1 MSPFPFPL
9 TNLTHKV
16 LTVSELNNST
26 KQFLEQNIPLLWV
39 KGEVSNLKCYQS
51 GHWYF
56 SLKDAGAQIRC
67 VLFSHKQQYLD
78 WQPKDGMQAEVLAL
92 VTLYEPRGDF
102 QLNVETMRRAG
113 LGELFEAF
121 EKLKAKL
128 DKAGLFNPVKKKPLP
143 AFPKQVG
150 IVTSP
155 DTAALRDVL
164 STLQRRM
171 PSLPVIIYPA
181 LVQGKTAA
189 SMIAAAITTANQRAE
204 CDVLI
209 ICRGGGSIEDLWAFN
224 EEIVALAIAA
234 SAIPVISGV
243 GHETD
248 FTIADFAADVRAP
261 TPTAAAEMAS
271 KDHKELSQRLHA
283 LQQRMARIMLHRV
296 ENVMQRIDI
305 LSHRLIYP
313 GDRIKQQSLHLH
325 HLHDRLSKT
334 YTHQTERKQWKL
346 LEFNRRLAVASP
358 NIARIGEQQK
368 ELATRFHSAYIRHFE
383 ILSVKLQHVQA
394 QLSHLNPQSVLER
407 GYSITYTLQSTIVHD
422 SKQIHCGDRIQVK
435 FAHGMCEADVTKIS
449 SSQENA
455 E

>member
-1 MSPFPFPL
+1 MNLLPFPSA
-9 TNLTHKV
+9 NLARTV
-16 LTVSELNNST
+16 LTVSELNSNT

-56 SLKDAGAQIRC
+56 SLKDSNAQIRC
-67 VLFSHKQQYLD
+67 VLFGHKHQYLD
-78 WQPKDGMQAEVLAL
+78 WQPKDGMQVEVLAL

-128 DKAGLFNPVKKKPLP
+128 DKAGLFNPARKKPLP
-143 AFPKQVG
+143 AFPTQIG
-150 IVTSP
+150 IITSP

-171 PSLPVIIYPA
+171 PSLPVILYPV
-181 LVQGKTAA
+181 LVQGKAA
-189 SMIAAAITTANQRAE
+189 AGLIATAITTANQRAE

-209 ICRGGGSIEDLWAFN
+209 VCRGGGSIEDLWAFN
-224 EEIVALAIAA
+224 EEIVALAIAG
-234 SAIPVISGV
+234 STIPVISGV

-271 KDHKELSQRLHA
+271 KDHKELSQRLNA
-283 LQQRMARIMLHRV
+283 LQLRLARAMLHRI
-296 ENVMQRIDI
+296 ENAMQQIDI

-313 GDRIKQQSLHLH
+313 GDRIRQQSIHLH
-325 HLHDRLSKT
+325 HLQDRLMKT
-334 YTHQTERKQWKL
+334 CSHQLERKLWKL
-346 LEFNRRLAVASP
+346 LEFNQRLAAASP
-358 NIARIGEQQK
+358 NIARIEEQQK
-368 ELATRFHSAYIRHFE
+368 EMAARFNSAHIRHFE
-383 ILSVKLQHVQA
+383 SLSIRLQHVQA

-407 GYSITYTLQSTIVHD
+407 GYSITYTAQNTIIRD

-435 FAHGMCEADVTKIS
+435 FAHGMCEADVTKTKNS
-449 SSQENA
+449 
-455 E
+455 

>member
-1 MSPFPFPL
+1 MNLFPFPL
-9 TNLTHKV
+9 ANFVRTV
-16 LTVSELNNST
+16 LTVSELNSNT

-39 KGEVSNLKCYQS
+39 KGEISNLKCYQS

-56 SLKDAGAQIRC
+56 SLKDSSAQIRC
-67 VLFSHKQQYLD
+67 VLFSHKHQYMD
-78 WQPKDGMQAEVLAL
+78 WQPKDGMQVEVLAL

-121 EKLKAKL
+121 ERLKAKL
-128 DKAGLFNPVKKKPLP
+128 DKAGLFNPAKKKSLP
-143 AFPKQVG
+143 AFPKQIG
-150 IVTSP
+150 IITSL

-171 PSLPVIIYPA
+171 PSVPVILYPA

-189 SMIAAAITTANQRAE
+189 GLIAAAITTANQRAE

-224 EEIVALAIAA
+224 EEIVAFAIAT
-234 SAIPVISGV
+234 STIPVICGV

-261 TPTAAAEMAS
+261 TPTAAAEIAS
-271 KDHKELSQRLHA
+271 KDHKELSQHLKTLQMRL
-283 LQQRMARIMLHRV
+283 ARAMLHRV
-296 ENVMQRIDI
+296 ENAMQQLDM

-313 GDRIKQQSLHLH
+313 GDRIRQQFIHLQ
-325 HLHDRLSKT
+325 HLQDRLIKT
-334 YTHQTERKQWKL
+334 CSHQLEKKQWKL
-346 LEFNRRLAVASP
+346 LEFNQRLATASP
-358 NIARIGEQQK
+358 NIARIEKQQK
-368 ELATRFHSAYIRHFE
+368 ELAAHLHSACIRHFE
-383 ILSVKLQHVQA
+383 NLSVKLQHRQA

-407 GYSITYTLQSTIVHD
+407 GYSIAYTAQNTIIRD
-422 SKQIHCGDRIQVK
+422 SKQIHGGDRIQVK
-435 FAHGMCEADVTKIS
+435 FAHGMCEADVTKTK
-449 SSQENA
+449 NT
-455 E
+455 

>member
-1 MSPFPFPL
+1 MNLFTFPPANFAH
-9 TNLTHKV
+9 TV
-16 LTVSELNNST
+16 LTVSELNSST

-56 SLKDAGAQIRC
+56 SLKDSNAQIRC
-67 VLFSHKQQYLD
+67 VLFSHKHQYLD
-78 WQPKDGMQAEVLAL
+78 WQPKDGMQVEVLAL
-92 VTLYEPRGDF
+92 VTLYESRGDF

-143 AFPKQVG
+143 AFPKQIG

-171 PSLPVIIYPA
+171 PFLPVILYPT
-181 LVQGKTAA
+181 LVQGKAAA
-189 SMIAAAITTANQRAE
+189 SLIAAAITTASQRAE

-209 ICRGGGSIEDLWAFN
+209 VCRGGGSIEDLWAFN

-234 SAIPVISGV
+234 STIPVISGI

-271 KDHKELSQRLHA
+271 KDHKESSQHLNTLRMRLTRA
-283 LQQRMARIMLHRV
+283 MLHRI
-296 ENVMQRIDI
+296 ENTMQQIDI
-305 LSHRLIYP
+305 LSHRLVYP
-313 GDRIKQQSLHLH
+313 GDHIQRQSIHLR
-325 HLHDRLSKT
+325 HLQDRLMKT
-334 YTHQTERKQWKL
+334 CNHQLEKKQWKL
-346 LEFNRRLAVASP
+346 LEFNQRLAAASP
-358 NIARIGEQQK
+358 DIARIGEQQK
-368 ELATRFHSAYIRHFE
+368 ELIARFHSAYIRYFE
-383 ILSVKLQHVQA
+383 ILSVRLQHVQA
-394 QLSHLNPQSVLER
+394 QLSHLNPQSILER
-407 GYSITYTLQSTIVHD
+407 GYSITYTSQNTIIRD

-435 FAHGMCEADVTKIS
+435 FAHGMCEADVTKTNDS
-449 SSQENA
+449 
-455 E
+455 